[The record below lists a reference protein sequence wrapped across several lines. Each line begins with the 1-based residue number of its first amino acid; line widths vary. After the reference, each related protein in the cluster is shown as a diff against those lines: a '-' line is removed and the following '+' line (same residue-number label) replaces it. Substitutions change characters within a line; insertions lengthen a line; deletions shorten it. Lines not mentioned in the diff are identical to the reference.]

1 MQLAK
6 FLDPSGNPRVGVIE
20 GEGVRPL
27 GTTEEAGRNL
37 FTRILSSKS
46 PEVAVAASIAGDVFP
61 LRTVTLLPPIDDQEV
76 WGAGVTYERSKV
88 ARQEESADG
97 GSFYDQVYR
106 ADRPELFFKATP
118 SRVVGPGKAIR
129 VRSDAK
135 WSVPE
140 PELALF
146 LSSDLRLVG
155 YTVGNDVSSR
165 DIEGR
170 NPLYLPQAKVYDA
183 CCALGPCV
191 TLASAMPATAEI
203 AIRLNI
209 VRDGATIFDASTST
223 GRMARSFAEL
233 ISWLGRDNVFPN
245 GVILLTGTG
254 IVPPDEFTLTP
265 GDLVNI
271 TIAGI
276 GTLSNPVVQGTSGV
290 EEQRGFDAR

>member
-6 FLDPSGNPRVGVIE
+6 FLDPDGTPRVGLVE

-27 GTTEEAGRNL
+27 GLPGGRDANL
-37 FTRILSSKS
+37 FTRLISAQS
-46 PEVAVAASIAGDVFP
+46 PEAAVDATPAGDVIP
-61 LRTVTLLPPIDDQEV
+61 LHAVTLLPPIDDQEV

-118 SRVVGPGKAIR
+118 SRVVGPGAAIR
-129 VRSDAK
+129 VRADSR

-140 PELALF
+140 PELALV
-146 LSSDLRLVG
+146 LAPDLRLVG
-155 YTVGNDVSSR
+155 YTVGNDVSAR

-170 NPLYLPQAKVYDA
+170 NPLYLPQAKMYEA

-191 TLASAMPATAEI
+191 TLASAMPPASDI
-203 AIRLNI
+203 AIRLTI
-209 VRDGATIFDASTST
+209 ERDGAFAFDGSTSI

-233 ISWLGRDNVFPN
+233 IGWLGRDNVFPD
-245 GVILLTGTG
+245 GAILLTGTG
-254 IVPPDEFTLTP
+254 IVPPDEFSLRE
-265 GDLVNI
+265 GDVVSI
-271 TIAGI
+271 TIDGI
-276 GTLSNPVVQGTSGV
+276 GTLVNPVT
-290 EEQRGFDAR
+290 QRAGG

>member
-1 MQLAK
+1 M
-6 FLDPSGNPRVGVIE
+6 
-20 GEGVRPL
+20 
-27 GTTEEAGRNL
+27 
-37 FTRILSSKS
+37 
-46 PEVAVAASIAGDVFP
+46 
-61 LRTVTLLPPIDDQEV
+61 
-76 WGAGVTYERSKV
+76 
-88 ARQEESADG
+88 
-97 GSFYDQVYR
+97 
-106 ADRPELFFKATP
+106 
-118 SRVVGPGKAIR
+118 
-129 VRSDAK
+129 
-135 WSVPE
+135 PE

-170 NPLYLPQAKVYDA
+170 NPLYLPQAKVYEA

-191 TLASAMPATAEI
+191 TLAADMPATAEL
-203 AIRLNI
+203 AIRLSI
-209 VRDGATIFDASTST
+209 LRAGSTIFDATTST

-254 IVPPDEFTLTP
+254 IVPPDDFTLTP
-265 GDLVNI
+265 GDTVNI
-271 TIAGI
+271 TIDGI